1 MATKP
6 ANAKLRAEHLGP
18 ARRRPMVL
26 DVALK
31 IFVEQGSAGVS
42 MDAIAEAAGV
52 TKPVIYACFPGRAEL
67 LQALLDREEK
77 RLLGHLTA
85 ALPEQPTLDDP
96 EGGLRAGYTAFL
108 SAVLSAPDSWRL
120 ILLSERADD
129 EHLRERILRGR
140 AIQTERVAR
149 LVTAQYTTRGVPDAE
164 RKGELLA
171 RTIIAAGQSAAAL
184 MLEDPDRWEPQEL
197 AKMLARIVVRGAAR
211 L

>member
-1 MATKP
+1 
-6 ANAKLRAEHLGP
+6 
-18 ARRRPMVL
+18 MVL

-31 IFVEQGSAGVS
+31 IFIEQGSAGVS

-77 RLLGHLTA
+77 RLLGHITA
-85 ALPEQPTLDDP
+85 ALPDRPNLEDP

-120 ILLSERADD
+120 ILLSEQANDA
-129 EHLRERILRGR
+129 HLRERILRGR
-140 AIQTERVAR
+140 ALQTERVAR
-149 LVTAQYTTRGVPDAE
+149 LVTEQFTTRGVPDAE
-164 RKGELLA
+164 RKAELVA
-171 RTIIAAGQSAAAL
+171 RTIVAAGQSAAAL
-184 MLEDPDRWEPQEL
+184 MLEDPHRWQPDDL
-197 AKMLARIVVRGAAR
+197 ANMLARLVVRGAAR